1 MENKKL
7 ELMVIVMTKGETKTQ
22 RHLIPRVHAKWDF
35 KTVISEILN
44 GLEINLVYDPIG
56 DIVCNL
62 TQNSTFALY
71 DPLHNDL
78 EGIQI
83 TFILNRVVSVDA

>member
-7 ELMVIVMTKGETKTQ
+7 ELMVIVMTKGRIETQ

-35 KTVISEILN
+35 KPVVSEILN
-44 GLEINLVYDPIG
+44 GLEIDLVYDHIY
-56 DIVCNL
+56 DIVNNII
-62 TQNSTFALY
+62 QNSTYALY

-83 TFILNRVVSVDA
+83 TFILNRVMSVNS

>member
-7 ELMVIVMTKGETKTQ
+7 ELMVIVMTKGRIETQ

-35 KTVISEILN
+35 KPVVSEILN
-44 GLEINLVYDPIG
+44 GLEIDLVYDPID
-56 DIVCNL
+56 DITNNL
-62 TQNSTFALY
+62 IQNSTYALY

-83 TFILNRVVSVDA
+83 TFILNRVMSVNS

>member
-7 ELMVIVMTKGETKTQ
+7 ELMVIVMTKGRIETQ

-35 KTVISEILN
+35 KPVVSEILN
-44 GLEINLVYDPIG
+44 GLEIDLVYDPIE
-56 DIVCNL
+56 DIANNL
-62 TQNSTFALY
+62 IQNSTYALY

-83 TFILNRVVSVDA
+83 TFILNRVMSVNS

>member
-7 ELMVIVMTKGETKTQ
+7 ELMVIVMTKGRIETQ

-35 KTVISEILN
+35 KPVVSEILN
-44 GLEINLVYDPIG
+44 GLEIDLVYDPID
-56 DIVCNL
+56 DIANNL
-62 TQNSTFALY
+62 IQNSTYALY

-83 TFILNRVVSVDA
+83 TFILNRVMSVNS

>member
-35 KTVISEILN
+35 KPVVSEILN
-44 GLEINLVYDPIG
+44 GLEIDPVYDPID
-56 DIVCNL
+56 DIVNNL